1 MKKKKG
7 RVSSL
12 TAVLRWNGRYQ
23 VRMKRFFQC
32 YGPAR
37 AVAWARLAIEEM
49 WRSGQVLECDG
60 NRATGFP
67 DRFV

>member
-1 MKKKKG
+1 M
-7 RVSSL
+7 
-12 TAVLRWNGRYQ
+12 LRWNGRYQ

-32 YGPAR
+32 YEPAR

-49 WRSGQVLECDG
+49 WRSGQVLGCDG